1 MGYHLPDERGHFGE
15 FGGRYTPEMLYP
27 ALQELTEVYAKLRT
41 HWDRSAPLPPGEGA
55 REGEKPAEDSLER
68 FWINLDRLN
77 RTYCG
82 RPTPLYFAATLTRK
96 LGGAKIYLKL
106 ESLAHTGA
114 HKINNA
120 LGQALLARDL
130 LGKTRIIAETGAG
143 QHGLATAT
151 AAACLGLECTVHM
164 GVVDMKRQAPNVFWM
179 RLLGAEV
186 RPVAFGQGTLK
197 DAVTAAM
204 NDWMERLEESHY
216 LLGSAVGPHPYPTMV
231 RDFQSV
237 IGREVKAQLQEVE
250 GRLPDHLVACVGGGS
265 NAMGLWFPFLEEES
279 VQLVGV
285 EAGGLGVDTGRHAA
299 RFADERVGRPGI
311 VEGYRSFFLQD
322 EEGQLLPTHSISAG
336 LDYSGVGPELS
347 YLKTYQPHRTRFAHA
362 TDEEAM
368 QAFHT
373 LARTEGIIPALE
385 SAHAV
390 AEVLRLAPTLAPDQI
405 VVVNISG
412 RGDKDLFI
420 AAETIP
426 EAAVVLEAG
435 GDRGKPFTFKDFCR
449 EYGETSSY
457 FASQ

>member
-27 ALQELTEVYAKLRT
+27 ALQELTEAYGKLRLYR
-41 HWDRSAPLPPGEGA
+41 DRSASFA
-55 REGEKPAEDSLER
+55 SAMREGQDPTAETPQER
-68 FWINLDRLN
+68 FWAELDRLN

-82 RPTPLYFAATLTRK
+82 RPTPLYFAETLTRE

-130 LGKTRIIAETGAG
+130 LGKTRLIAETGAG

-151 AAACLGLECTVHM
+151 AAARLGLECTVHM
-164 GVVDMKRQAPNVFWM
+164 GVVDMQRQAPNVFWM

-186 RPVAFGQGTLK
+186 RPVAFGQRTLK

-204 NDWMERLEESHY
+204 NDWMENLEESHY

-237 IGREVKAQLQEVE
+237 IGREVKAQLQGAE
-250 GRLPDHLVACVGGGS
+250 GRLPDYLVACVGGGS

-285 EAGGLGVDTGRHAA
+285 EAGGLGIATGRHAA
-299 RFADERVGRPGI
+299 RFADERLGRPGV

-322 EEGQLLPTHSISAG
+322 EEGQLLETHSISAG
-336 LDYSGVGPELS
+336 LDYPGVGPELS
-347 YLKTYQPHRTRFAHA
+347 YLRTQQPHRTRFVSA
-362 TDEEAM
+362 TDAEAM
-368 QAFHT
+368 HAFRT
-373 LARTEGIIPALE
+373 LAQTEGIIPALE

-390 AEVLRLAPTLAPDQI
+390 AEVLRLAPTLDPEQI

-420 AAETIP
+420 AAEALP
-426 EAAVVLEAG
+426 ETAIVLEAG
-435 GDRGKPFTFKDFCR
+435 EDREKLFTFKDFCR
-449 EYGETSSY
+449 EYGETTNY
-457 FASQ
+457 FSRE